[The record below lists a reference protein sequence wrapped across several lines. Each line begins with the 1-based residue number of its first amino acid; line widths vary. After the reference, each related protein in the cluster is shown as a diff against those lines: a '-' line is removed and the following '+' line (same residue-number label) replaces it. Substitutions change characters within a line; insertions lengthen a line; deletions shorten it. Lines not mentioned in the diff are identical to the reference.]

1 LLFFLH
7 ACNLLLSHKKMQV
20 SQTKTSDDLSDTQF
34 FRLSNPLARLRLWR
48 RISRVNLDALD
59 ISSSPYLGYS
69 IQEFTS
75 ARLQTG
81 NNRSSTR
88 LRSGNNLGEI
98 GNPQIRRINSTTNLD
113 GGSLVWICSDDQS
126 FDEVFS

>member
-1 LLFFLH
+1 
-7 ACNLLLSHKKMQV
+7 MQV

-34 FRLSNPLARLRLWR
+34 FRLSNPLVRLRLWR
-48 RISRVNLDALD
+48 RISRINLDALD
-59 ISSSPYLGYS
+59 ISSSPYVGYS

>member
-1 LLFFLH
+1 MLFFLH

-20 SQTKTSDDLSDTQF
+20 SQTKTSDDLPDTQF
-34 FRLSNPLARLRLWR
+34 FRLSNPLVRLRLWR
-48 RISRVNLDALD
+48 RISRVNLDALG

-69 IQEFTS
+69 LQEFTS
-75 ARLQTG
+75 ARPQTG

-88 LRSGNNLGEI
+88 LRSGNDLGQI
-98 GNPQIRRINSTTNLD
+98 GNPQIRRLNSSTNLD
-113 GGSLVWICSDDQS
+113 GVSLVRICSDDQS

>member
-1 LLFFLH
+1 MLFFLH

-34 FRLSNPLARLRLWR
+34 FRLSNPLVRLRLWR
-48 RISRVNLDALD
+48 RISRISLDTLD

-69 IQEFTS
+69 LQEFTS

-81 NNRSSTR
+81 NNCSSTR
-88 LRSGNNLGEI
+88 LRSGNDLGEI
-98 GNPQIRRINSTTNLD
+98 GDPQIRRLNSATNLD
-113 GGSLVWICSDDQS
+113 GTSLVGICSDNQS

>member
-1 LLFFLH
+1 
-7 ACNLLLSHKKMQV
+7 MQV

-34 FRLSNPLARLRLWR
+34 FRLSNPLVRLRLWR

-59 ISSSPYLGYS
+59 ISSYPYLGYS
-69 IQEFTS
+69 LQEFTS
-75 ARLQTG
+75 ARPQTG

-88 LRSGNNLGEI
+88 LRSGNDLGQI
-98 GNPQIRRINSTTNLD
+98 GNPQIRRLNSSTNLD
-113 GGSLVWICSDDQS
+113 GVSLVRICSDDQS

>member
-1 LLFFLH
+1 
-7 ACNLLLSHKKMQV
+7 MQV
-20 SQTKTSDDLSDTQF
+20 SQTKTSDDLPDTQF
-34 FRLSNPLARLRLWR
+34 FRLSNPLVRLRLWR
-48 RISRVNLDALD
+48 RISRINLDALD
-59 ISSSPYLGYS
+59 ISSSPYVGYS
-69 IQEFTS
+69 VQEFTS

-98 GNPQIRRINSTTNLD
+98 GNPEIRRINSTTNLD

-126 FDEVFS
+126 LDEVFS